1 MADFLTQLVPIPLW
15 LVCGFPVAALS
26 FIGFLLSQAGRSSF
40 DAESREAWVEQLEQ
54 RATGLLTTNRG
65 RSLGSL
71 ERQLGIGYFDGAAKA
86 ELQALLGRLRSR
98 GKVKVDRSGYRL
110 TR

>member
-1 MADFLTQLVPIPLW
+1 MADFLTQWVSLPFW
-15 LVCGFPVAALS
+15 LACGFPVITLS
-26 FIGFLLSQAGRSSF
+26 FIGLLLSQAGRSSF

-54 RATGLLTTNRG
+54 RVMGLLTTNRG

-86 ELQALLGRLRSR
+86 ELQALLGRLSVR
-98 GKVKVDRSGYRL
+98 GKVKADRSGYRL